1 MYLYTIKQRQS
12 CQPKKTKKKMTNYL
26 NTLISEKNINIETII
41 EVEGQSGTNF
51 IPLGVIVE
59 HIEIA
64 PTHEQNQIKNT
75 LVKIDF
81 HNGDIMHFFTYL
93 AQAIAR

>member
-1 MYLYTIKQRQS
+1 MKVFCIFNEKKFDLIKNSVSLHHQ
-12 CQPKKTKKKMTNYL
+12 TTA
-26 NTLISEKNINIETII
+26 II

-59 HIEIA
+59 HIAIA

-81 HNGDIMHFFTYL
+81 LNGDIMHFFTYL
-93 AQAIAR
+93 AKAIAR

>member
-1 MYLYTIKQRQS
+1 
-12 CQPKKTKKKMTNYL
+12 MTNYL

-64 PTHEQNQIKNT
+64 PAHEQNQIKNT